1 MNIYDNIE
9 CIYYINLESRV
20 DRNNYIQGHLK
31 ERFPDK
37 TIQRFEALDRSI
49 PRNYPFVEDKCNG
62 ATIVSTH
69 PGIVGCYAS
78 HLCLLKTLD
87 HKYKFDSR
95 GKFVL
100 IFEDDTY
107 MEPEFIDKLKEPF
120 TLDTWNILLGINP
133 NCNIN
138 VNQINA
144 LDLYKKDKHIFGT
157 NIVIYN
163 LDNIHDIYKK
173 VLSIPKLKDYD
184 FMLKENIPNIYFF
197 DTNYIKE
204 QEEVRQSDVRL
215 KGEGGPRNI
224 KQMLR
229 NIR

>member
-1 MNIYDNIE
+1 MNIYDNIA
-9 CIYYINLESRV
+9 CIYYINLQSRI
-20 DRNNYIQGHLK
+20 DRNNYIQDHLR

-37 TIQRFEALDRSI
+37 KIQRFDAFYRTN
-49 PRNYPFVEDKCNG
+49 PCNYPFIQKKCNDVS
-62 ATIVSTH
+62 IVSKH
-69 PGIVGCYAS
+69 PGIIGCYAS

-87 HKYKFDSR
+87 HKYKFDSE

-120 TLDTWNILLGINP
+120 TLKSWNILLGINP
-133 NCNIN
+133 NCDIN
-138 VNQINA
+138 VDQINP

-184 FMLKENIPNIYFF
+184 FMLKENISDIYFF
-197 DTNYIKE
+197 DTKYIKE
-204 QEEVRQSDVRL
+204 QTEVRESDVRL

-224 KQMLR
+224 KEML
-229 NIR
+229 NCIH